1 MKTDRDVEKLVAED
15 VAKSLDYSC
24 DNHQRYTAMFDREN
38 FVVED
43 DGETLVLDF
52 EGILYESDD
61 AVNWRIVEGANA
73 PFKVDI
79 TRGKK
84 FYRCVK

>member
-1 MKTDRDVEKLVAED
+1 M
-15 VAKSLDYSC
+15 LDEETFTIEG
-24 DNHQRYTAMFDREN
+24 DIEAIFGPAIN

-61 AVNWRIVEGANA
+61 AVNWRIVEGAKA
-73 PFKVDI
+73 PFKVD
-79 TRGKK
+79 TSHGKK
-84 FYRCVK
+84 FYRSVK